1 MERVP
6 PCLLRTA
13 RAMSTVQAK
22 TQKQRDMLAQWAF
35 DTRPILG
42 RFHIWLEDVTTEWT
56 KGRPQRNKPTDMSF
70 VPGGLER
77 QLAMTCAVTA
87 LGTKLFGRFG
97 EGEGLDKAG
106 INAVKKDADAVS
118 AYAMSEGLWYLTR
131 HLPENHAIMVCL
143 GEGLMPKAGETEEMG
158 SNPNLGFGRV
168 YARPGVAKFLDG
180 KVLKLLNEEG
190 YGWPQFYGD
199 IRQAGITVWGAAID
213 TLENTSRF
221 ALGREQGTMTIL
233 HVFDQPLHVL
243 RPYEGY
249 MGALTLP
256 KLVEE
261 RASEN
266 AILIDYRSPRSKVME
281 AIQQAYPGIKPE
293 HVHVWTL
300 GGQSRVKRLSGL
312 WKEWSD
318 LGAHLVDKGWKLPNG
333 GEVFTESGTYSPTH
347 SVGTWQ
353 DKDGHTHLFLCDGY
367 AASAEALQA
376 ASLAPILDLHT
387 SLSVFT
393 SKFSLPY
400 DKEQKV
406 MRLDPEAPD
415 FAERLGEVAEESPTP
430 AQVEEYR
437 SMIAEAAEAGL
448 ELRKPTLEADDFFP
462 EKHWGVLALG
472 SYMGFDP
479 YTATEG
485 VVKVSEDTYRV
496 TVRLDSR
503 KVAKLVTVTLRLMEG
518 HEASRTIFQPLLSRF
533 LAGEDFRDR
542 PVKISDSGRI
552 RNELQTLC
560 AEALEFPTRDT
571 MKVLFHKIPDSIFS
585 EEKRRRLA
593 ELLRWYKE
601 SHPVWFSWLTLDL
614 DSKRQP

>member
-1 MERVP
+1 
-6 PCLLRTA
+6 
-13 RAMSTVQAK
+13 MSTVKEK

-35 DTRPILG
+35 DTRPVLG
-42 RFHIWLEDVTTEWT
+42 RFHIWLDDVETEWT
-56 KGRPQRNKPTDMSF
+56 RGRPEPNRPKDMSF

-87 LGTKLFGRFG
+87 LGTRLFGRFG
-97 EGEGLDKAG
+97 EGQGEDKAG

-168 YARPGVAKFLDG
+168 YARPGVAKFLDE
-180 KVLKLLNEEG
+180 KVLKLLNDAD
-190 YGWPQFYGD
+190 YGWNEFYGD
-199 IRQAGITVWGAAID
+199 IRQAGVTVWGAAID

-249 MGALTLP
+249 MGSLTIP
-256 KLVEE
+256 KVVEE
-261 RASEN
+261 MAAED
-266 AILIDYRSPRSKVME
+266 AILIDYRTPRRLVFQ
-281 AIQQAYPGIKPE
+281 AIQAAYPGIKPG

-300 GGQSRVKRLSGL
+300 AGKSRVKRLSAL
-312 WKEWSD
+312 WNEWKSI
-318 LGAHLVDKGWKLPNG
+318 GAHLVEDGWKLPNG

-347 SVGTWQ
+347 SVGTWV
-353 DKDGHTHLFLCDGY
+353 DDAGETHLFLCDGY

-376 ASLAPILDLHT
+376 ASLAPILGLHT

-393 SKFSLPY
+393 SKFSLPHE
-400 DKEQKV
+400 KEQKV
-406 MRLDPEAPD
+406 MHLCPNSAD
-415 FAERLGEVAEESPTP
+415 FQQQLERLAGETADA
-430 AQVEEYR
+430 AQVTHYKA
-437 SMIAEAAEAGL
+437 MIAEAAEAGL
-448 ELRKPTLEADDFFP
+448 NLNKPTLVADDFFP
-462 EKHWGVLALG
+462 EKSWGVLALG
-472 SYMGFDP
+472 SYMGYDP

-485 VVKVSEDTYRV
+485 VVEIAENTYRV
-496 TVRLDSR
+496 TVRLVSHNVEKR
-503 KVAKLVTVTLRLMEG
+503 VILTLRLMEG
-518 HEASRTIFQPLLSRF
+518 HESSRPIFQPLLSRF

-560 AEALEFPTRDT
+560 AEALEFPSRDK
-571 MKVLFHKIPDSIFS
+571 MRVLFHKIPDSIFS
-585 EEKRRRLA
+585 EPKKARLK
-593 ELLRWYKE
+593 ELLTWYKE
-601 SHPVWFSWLTLDL
+601 RHPVWFSWLELQD
-614 DSKRQP
+614 